1 MNKFIFSKISGKK
14 KILSSP
20 EVIDSLMMEI
30 PVVPVNYYV
39 GGIQC
44 QVVSKY
50 FAVLN
55 FCFLRLNW
63 GGGEGIMVFSEL
75 LWSSYIRP

>member
-1 MNKFIFSKISGKK
+1 
-14 KILSSP
+14 
-20 EVIDSLMMEI
+20 MMEI

-63 GGGEGIMVFSEL
+63 GGGEGGAGAVPGVGGEEAGPLHWLLPDPPAPSQSERSL
-75 LWSSYIRP
+75 G